1 MFFVEKAYAM
11 APPSGG
17 AAPEGLGGLLAGPL
31 PMLVLMFGIFYFLL
45 IRPQQKKAKQ
55 HKEMLAGIRK
65 GDKVLTAGGL
75 EGAVLDV
82 DGDSLTVE
90 IAQGVTVKVN
100 RNYVAGLM
108 NPVRKADKEEK

>member
-1 MFFVEKAYAM
+1 MFFDSIAHAM
-11 APPSGG
+11 GSTGG
-17 AAPEGLGGLLAGPL
+17 AGAEGGNPITAFLPL
-31 PMLVLMFGIFYFLL
+31 ILMFAIFYFLL